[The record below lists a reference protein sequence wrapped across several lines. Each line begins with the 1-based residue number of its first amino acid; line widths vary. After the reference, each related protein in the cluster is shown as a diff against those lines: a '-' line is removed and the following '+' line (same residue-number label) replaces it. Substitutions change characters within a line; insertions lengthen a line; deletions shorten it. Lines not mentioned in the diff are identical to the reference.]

1 MKPSSLS
8 SGFICSDVGLGT
20 AHLEVLETQEADI
33 TAARRHRRYAD
44 AGHTY
49 EHTAAHTFTRTW
61 NRTLA
66 N

>member
-20 AHLEVLETQEADI
+20 AHLELLATQEADF
-33 TAARRHRRYAD
+33 TEVRRHGRYAD

-49 EHTAAHTFTRTW
+49 KHT
-61 NRTLA
+61 
-66 N
+66 